1 MKICPNCGASNPDN
15 ISRCEYCRSCIGNEE
30 IDVDTSIKDIKAT
43 VYEKEKYLQ
52 KVEDKLDEV
61 FKVLSETKEGTII
74 AYDLSK
80 YHDKLQAEHIRL
92 TGRVYQF
99 KSPLKTKISTK
110 ELLIT
115 IISSTSAIGFFTLLL
130 CLLLRATIWR

>member
-61 FKVLSETKEGTII
+61 FKVLSETKEGTVI

-92 TGRVYQF
+92 TGRMYQF
-99 KSPLKTKISTK
+99 KSPLKTKMSIK

-115 IISSTSAIGFFTLLL
+115 IISTIAAGIFALLL
-130 CLLLRATIWR
+130 CILLCATIWR